1 MSTQIYPNISDDE
14 IKICEK
20 LLSEGKLPHKFAMR
34 VQTVLARAKKI
45 PTQEIAKV
53 LGLRAT
59 TISIYVKR
67 FNSGGIDSLLH
78 DKSRKPGKNLSV
90 MKQKMRYVNLFVQ
103 QNLKMR
109 HIGRVRL

>member
-20 LLSEGKLPHKFAMR
+20 LLSEGKLSHKFAMR

-53 LGLRAT
+53 LGL
-59 TISIYVKR
+59 
-67 FNSGGIDSLLH
+67 
-78 DKSRKPGKNLSV
+78 
-90 MKQKMRYVNLFVQ
+90 
-103 QNLKMR
+103 
-109 HIGRVRL
+109 

>member
-20 LLSEGKLPHKFAMR
+20 LLSEGKLPHKFALR

-59 TISIYVKR
+59 TINIPRRSASGHSAQR
-67 FNSGGIDSLLH
+67 FALCVL
-78 DKSRKPGKNLSV
+78 
-90 MKQKMRYVNLFVQ
+90 
-103 QNLKMR
+103 
-109 HIGRVRL
+109 